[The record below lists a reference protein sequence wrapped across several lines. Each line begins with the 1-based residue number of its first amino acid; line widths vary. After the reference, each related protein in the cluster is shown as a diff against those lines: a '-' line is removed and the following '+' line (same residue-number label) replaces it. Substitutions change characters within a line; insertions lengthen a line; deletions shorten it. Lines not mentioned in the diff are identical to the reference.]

1 MILDRVGRLL
11 AHKRAAPSADQ
22 WDAER
27 ALDLGIIK
35 GKHGEQNEA
44 SNAGLAAIKK
54 MHWISIVCF
63 LELVNPRDL
72 ALISGLH
79 ERVADELS
87 QLQSWDPLEVY
98 AAGLE
103 SFFYREEIDA

>member
-11 AHKRAAPSADQ
+11 AQKRAAPSADQ

-35 GKHGEQNEA
+35 GKHGEQNEPNKA
-44 SNAGLAAIKK
+44 VLAAIKK

-63 LELVNPRDL
+63 LERVNPLDL

-79 ERVADELS
+79 ERVLGELS
-87 QLQSWDPLEVY
+87 KLQSCEPLEVY

-103 SFFYREEIDA
+103 SFFCREEIDA